1 MKFPGGMNIQQ
12 LMKDAQRAQEQ
23 MAKEM
28 DDMRVE
34 ASAGGGIISVI
45 MTGTKELLAIKI
57 APEAVDDL
65 EMLEDLIVAA
75 VNEAGRKVDEVM
87 NSKMGNMLSGMKIP
101 GLM

>member
-12 LMKDAQRAQEQ
+12 LMKDAQKAQEQ

-34 ASAGGGIISVI
+34 ASAGGGIISVQ
-45 MTGTKELLAIKI
+45 MTGAKEILAIKI
-57 APEAVDDL
+57 DPEAVSDV
-65 EMLEDLIVAA
+65 EMLQDLIVAA
-75 VNEAGRKVDEVM
+75 ANEAGRKVDEAM
-87 NSKMGNMLSGMKIP
+87 NSKMGNMLGGMKIP